1 MKIPQINLVP
11 SYINLDP
18 FRQLPPAS
26 PGVIMRIKGAPLDD
40 ATVERARAFMR
51 DSISIADDAMEM
63 GRYWQR
69 RASWERRRGYGS
81 PRAPLPLRRRRAWNY
96 DPELRALTPDV
107 NLYGCTPCPRCG
119 GVHRCVFMRD
129 RGRVYCDDCDYRER
143 VRVRRYEL

>member
-1 MKIPQINLVP
+1 MVVLDGAMKIPHINLEP
-11 SYINLDP
+11 HK
-18 FRQLPPAS
+18 QLPPAS
-26 PGVIMRIKGAPLDD
+26 PRVVMKIKAAPLDD
-40 ATVERARAFMR
+40 ATVELARAFMR
-51 DSISIADDAMEM
+51 DIADDVMETS
-63 GRYWQR
+63 GYWRR
-69 RASWERRRGYGS
+69 RASWERRRGYGR
-81 PRAPLPLRRRRAWNY
+81 PRVALPLRRRRAWNY